1 MTCKGGGSAISLPK
15 LQLYDLNKVMA
26 VFSSV
31 NREKSNLPHQLGRL
45 DKKMHIKYLRIPG
58 I

>member
-15 LQLYDLNKVMA
+15 LQLCDLNKVMA

-31 NREKSNLPHQLGRL
+31 NRDKSNLPYQLWL